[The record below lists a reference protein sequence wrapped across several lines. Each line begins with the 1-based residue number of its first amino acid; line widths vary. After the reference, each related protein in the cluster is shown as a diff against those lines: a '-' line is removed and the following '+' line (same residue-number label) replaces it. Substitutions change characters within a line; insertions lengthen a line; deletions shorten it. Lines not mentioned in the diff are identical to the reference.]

1 MKCVRLSC
9 QRDRYSLCGGDSR
22 VRCHGQRPGEVVPPA
37 DALRAGVLRAFE
49 ENAIMATDVGVYL
62 TRVDDSSISEPV
74 EEES

>member
-1 MKCVRLSC
+1 M
-9 QRDRYSLCGGDSR
+9 
-22 VRCHGQRPGEVVPPA
+22 PPS